1 MNIDDDSNNLTIGHI
16 LRSTT
21 DDEVAKRLNKSLND
35 LLPSFVF
42 ENTGDNCLAGNLM
55 NTIHQKVDK
64 FNTENTQYF
73 LKIITKNTLDNIN
86 IPPNMKPILYIELYK
101 KDDNTFVKNFK
112 ILYTPTFVEYDPNN
126 PNGGNKKPK
135 HYKSRR
141 GSKRTK
147 RKNTRKYRMK

>member
-42 ENTGDNCLAGNLM
+42 ENTGDNYLADNLM
-55 NTIHQKVDK
+55 KTINQKVLK
-64 FNTENTQYF
+64 FNTENPPYF
-73 LKIITKNTLDNIN
+73 LQIIRKNTLNNIN
-86 IPPNMKPILYIELYK
+86 ISPDVKPILYIELHK
-101 KDDNTFVKNFK
+101 NDDNTFVKNFK
-112 ILYTPTFVEYDPNN
+112 ILYTPTFVKYDPNN